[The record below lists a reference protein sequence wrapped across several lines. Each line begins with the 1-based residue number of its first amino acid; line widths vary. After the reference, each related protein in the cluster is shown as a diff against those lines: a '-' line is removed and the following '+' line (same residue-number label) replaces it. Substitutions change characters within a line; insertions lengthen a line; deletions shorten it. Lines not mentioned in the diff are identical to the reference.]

1 MVLHLFSQG
10 AILTDPIN
18 GSDHLGVRYSSM
30 HQVLQVKGKPFI
42 WTPRQSHRHTGE
54 GECVACPVSVSLMP
68 IRLQAHETAPR
79 SLTGHATH

>member
-18 GSDHLGVRYSSM
+18 GSDHLGVRYSFM

-54 GECVACPVSVSLMP
+54 GECVACPVSERGAVSCACRR
-68 IRLQAHETAPR
+68 IGIK
-79 SLTGHATH
+79 LTLCV